1 MKNMLIVDL
10 FIKGFPSVHPGDKV
24 AFALQVM
31 EEYDI
36 RDLPVSE
43 NETCIGIVSKDDLLD
58 MDKQSS
64 IKTLKHE
71 FRKLSIS
78 PDAHF
83 TSALKLFYEFELSVL
98 PVVDKNGVFL
108 GALKMENLLKGIY
121 DFLGVEIPGAI
132 IVIQIEKNQFSLGEL
147 CRLVETNNAYITQMN
162 SYMDAVSNRL
172 IVTLKLN
179 RKEISD
185 IVATLQR
192 YDYHLLY
199 YFGEDHF
206 ENELKENFDSLM
218 TYLNI

>member
-1 MKNMLIVDL
+1 MIIADL
-10 FIKGFPSVHPGDKV
+10 YINGFPSIHPEDKV
-24 AFALQVM
+24 IFALQLM

-43 NETCIGIVSKDDLLD
+43 NDICLGIVSKNDLLD
-58 MDKQSS
+58 MDGQSPM
-64 IKTLKHE
+64 KMLQNE
-71 FRKLSIS
+71 YRKVTIS

-83 TSALKLFYEFELSVL
+83 TSALKLFHEFDLSVI
-98 PVVDKNGVFL
+98 PVVDKTSVLL
-108 GALKMENLLKGIY
+108 GAVKMENLLKGLY
-121 DFLGVEIPGAI
+121 EFLGVESPGAI
-132 IVIQIEKNQFSLGEL
+132 LVIQIEKNQFSLGEL

-162 SYMDAVSNRL
+162 TYIEKETNRL

-179 RKEISD
+179 RKDISD

-192 YDYHLLY
+192 YDYNILY
-199 YFGEDHF
+199 YFGEEHY